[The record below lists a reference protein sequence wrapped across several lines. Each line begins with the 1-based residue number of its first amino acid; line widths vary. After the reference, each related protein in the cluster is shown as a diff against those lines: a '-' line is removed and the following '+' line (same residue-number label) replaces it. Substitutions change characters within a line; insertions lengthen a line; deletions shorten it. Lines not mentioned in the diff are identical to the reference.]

1 MNKDIDMFDIIIDEI
16 ELKQKGGVLTPTI
29 KDGYVTVKEKSFLDT
44 FDDEVRDG
52 VDGIL
57 ERLKL
62 NEQTKKDL
70 KATGEFVEGIGKGL
84 FKGGIVNPLDL
95 VLPDDSVFM
104 QQAREAVKYDPEYT
118 FNNFG
123 YEASKFFGSFLGL
136 GKLLAIG
143 KLGSQTAKLG
153 TFGQDALRSLASTF
167 TAYEATD
174 ENLADAIIAMG
185 ADPEDFPVL
194 QQLMTNP
201 DDSEFE
207 GRLKNVLADLP
218 IEALIPTI
226 STVIKSI
233 KKGDS
238 TTINEN
244 TQKLEKEIKELLDKQ
259 SVGSAINPKGELAQ
273 SIIEEADISTNV
285 SKQAPTEIDSLKIM
299 SSDDFKIPSKGSKV
313 KVDDIMEYYETQP
326 KLNIENPNDFSK
338 MVNQAVEEVKY
349 QLDQDVTGI
358 GWYDTK
364 LKNAMS
370 NLDNLNPKFKDN
382 PKSKDFVVF
391 LTAITSPGTPVGQDF
406 KAATQIADIF
416 LDTNNVPS
424 INPTTGKGWTRY
436 PAPKMQLKFVDAV
449 IKDKGLDGFLDFI
462 YGSTTRREINEYRQ
476 KLGFN
481 KISGPLDKEIV
492 GADAFGPKV
501 SKFMQN
507 LLGTSDENVPDVWFT
522 RGFNRKR
529 GTMFNVT
536 QDGNRTMIT
545 APRTLKER
553 QLMDKYIEDTKNT
566 LKTKYNIE
574 LNNRDTQAVLWY
586 FEQGLY
592 TKLGVRSEPTDYETI
607 TRTLI
612 EGKTNDSK
620 GSLLPSTEN
629 KTKNQK
635 TTAEPITTGEIPD
648 G

>member
-1 MNKDIDMFDIIIDEI
+1 MAMNDDDILDYIEDSRNLRATGMELEFDYDENDMLVMKPYSEMSTLESISIGLEKVGSAATGIAGGALSATAGFIPDLTVALPVAVKDALSAEDGKKLKAFGETFERLSKENFGVEFYRGLFDNAIDSLDLSE
-16 ELKQKGGVLTPTI
+16 ELK
-29 KDGYVTVKEKSFLDT
+29 KDAKSGFNL
-44 FDDEVRDG
+44 
-52 VDGIL
+52 
-57 ERLKL
+57 
-62 NEQTKKDL
+62 
-70 KATGEFVEGIGKGL
+70 GEF
-84 FKGGIVNPLDL
+84 FD
-95 VLPDDSVFM
+95 
-104 QQAREAVKYDPEYT
+104 
-118 FNNFG
+118 
-123 YEASKFFGSFLGL
+123 FLGP
-136 GKLLAIG
+136 
-143 KLGSQTAKLG
+143 
-153 TFGQDALRSLASTF
+153 
-167 TAYEATD
+167 AYA
-174 ENLADAIIAMG
+174 G
-185 ADPEDFPVL
+185 
-194 QQLMTNP
+194 
-201 DDSEFE
+201 
-207 GRLKNVLADLP
+207 
-218 IEALIPTI
+218 
-226 STVIKSI
+226 I
-233 KKGDS
+233 KKGPQIVRGVKDKIQQVGKS
-238 TTINEN
+238 A
-244 TQKLEKEIKELLDKQ
+244 QKRLDEDKG
-259 SVGSAINPKGELAQ
+259 SVTVSSMGVGEMGKMVDKGL
-273 SIIEEADISTNV
+273 
-285 SKQAPTEIDSLKIM
+285 SKLAPTDIDSLKIM

-313 KVDDIMEYYETQP
+313 KIDDIMEYHEAQP
-326 KLNIENPNDFSK
+326 KLNIENANDFSK
-338 MVNQAVEEVKY
+338 MVDQAVEEVKY

-391 LTAITSPGTPVGQDF
+391 LTAITSPGTPVGHDF

-436 PAPKMQLKFVDAV
+436 PAPKMQLKFVNAIV
-449 IKDKGLDGFLDFI
+449 KQRGLDGFLEFI
-462 YGSTTRREINEYRQ
+462 HTPTTRREINEYRQ

-612 EGKTNDSK
+612 EGKTNDSQR
-620 GSLLPSTEN
+620 SIPSSATTETQN
-629 KTKNQK
+629 PKA
-635 TTAEPITTGEIPD
+635 TAEPITIGEIPD

>member
-1 MNKDIDMFDIIIDEI
+1 MAMNDDDILDYIEDSRNYRALGTDLEFDYDDNDMLV
-16 ELKQKGGVLTPTI
+16 LKPYVEPSLLENIGGGLQRVGAALVGTGAGAVGATLGLPTDLVGLINGI
-29 KDGYVTVKEKSFLDT
+29 KDAVSAEDGKKLDA
-44 FDDEVRDG
+44 FSSG
-52 VDGIL
+52 FS
-57 ERLKL
+57 
-62 NEQTKKDL
+62 
-70 KATGEFVEGIGKGL
+70 EFS
-84 FKGGIVNPLDL
+84 KGGIIPGSEFYKDAWDKTV
-95 VLPDDSVFM
+95 DSLETYSPEMKEDAKAAFTLGEFIGLE
-104 QQAREAVKYDPEYT
+104 QTAVK
-118 FNNFG
+118 G
-123 YEASKFFGSFLGL
+123 AK
-136 GKLLAIG
+136 AIP
-143 KLGSQTAKLG
+143 K
-153 TFGQDALRSLASTF
+153 
-167 TAYEATD
+167 
-174 ENLADAIIAMG
+174 IA
-185 ADPEDFPVL
+185 
-194 QQLMTNP
+194 
-201 DDSEFE
+201 
-207 GRLKNVLADLP
+207 
-218 IEALIPTI
+218 
-226 STVIKSI
+226 KSI
-233 KKGDS
+233 KPKLQEVGEQAQERLDANEGSMTMSSMGVGEMGKMVDKGLS
-238 TTINEN
+238 
-244 TQKLEKEIKELLDKQ
+244 KL
-259 SVGSAINPKGELAQ
+259 
-273 SIIEEADISTNV
+273 
-285 SKQAPTEIDSLKIM
+285 APTQEIDSLKIM
-299 SSDDFKIPSKGSKV
+299 SSEDFKIPSKGPKV
-313 KVDDIMEYYETQP
+313 KIDDIMEYYETQP

-338 MVNQAVEEVKY
+338 MVNQAAEEVKY

-370 NLDNLNPKFKDN
+370 NLDNLNSKFKDN
-382 PKSKDFVVF
+382 PQSKDFVVF
-391 LTAITSPGTPVGQDF
+391 LTAITSPGTAVGQDF

-416 LDTNNVPS
+416 LNTNNVPS
-424 INPTTGKGWTRY
+424 INPITGKGWTRY

-462 YGSTTRREINEYRQ
+462 YGPTTRRKLNEYRQ

-536 QDGNRTMIT
+536 QDGNRTMIM

-553 QLMDKYIEDTKNT
+553 QLMDKYIEDTKNQ

-612 EGKTNDSK
+612 KGKSNDSK
-620 GSLLPSTEN
+620 GGFLPSAET

-635 TTAEPITTGEIPD
+635 TTAEPITTGETPD